1 MIGVLGGLLAAVMWG
16 SSTVV
21 ASRSTRMIGS
31 QQALA
36 YVMLSGLA
44 LTLPLALLVDG
55 VPGGISSRA
64 WAWAVVGGFASVGGL
79 SMMYRALRIGKV
91 GVVSPVAS
99 TEGALAA
106 VFAIALGEDVTAAIA
121 VALMVVAV
129 GVVVVTFHAKLSDV
143 HLRPVLY
150 ALCAA
155 VIFGVGLVAS
165 ARAGDDLGAFWTI
178 LVARIVGVAF
188 LAAPLALRGALPLPG
203 RALPLVA
210 YSGTAEVAGFAG
222 YIVGAQHGIAVAA
235 VLAAQFAAVAAL
247 LSYVAFDERL
257 TPRQLAGV
265 AIIIAGVTAV
275 TAVAALRA

>member
-1 MIGVLGGLLAAVMWG
+1 MIGVLGGLIAALAWG

-36 YVMLSGLA
+36 YVLICGTV
-44 LTLPLALLVDG
+44 LTVPLALAVDG
-55 VPGGISSRA
+55 IPSEAGARA
-64 WAWAVVGGFASVGGL
+64 WAWAVLGGFASVGGL

-106 VFAIALGEDVTAAIA
+106 VFAIALGENVTVAIGI
-121 VALMVVAV
+121 ALLVVAV
-129 GVVVVTFHAKLSDV
+129 GVVVVTFHASLADV

-150 ALCAA
+150 ALFAA
-155 VIFGVGLVAS
+155 SMFGVGLVAS
-165 ARAGDDLGAFWTI
+165 ARAGDGLGAFLTI
-178 LVARIVGVAF
+178 LVARIVGLGF
-188 LAAPLALRGALPLPG
+188 LVAPLAVSGLLPRPG
-203 RALPLVA
+203 RALRLVA
-210 YSGTAEVAGFAG
+210 YSGIAEVVGFAA

-235 VLAAQFAAVAAL
+235 VLAAQFAAVATL
-247 LSYVAFDERL
+247 LSFFAFDERL
-257 TPRQLAGV
+257 TRRQLLGVVVILAG
-265 AIIIAGVTAV
+265 V

>member
-1 MIGVLGGLLAAVMWG
+1 MIGVLGGLIAALAWG

-36 YVMLSGLA
+36 YVLICGTV
-44 LTLPLALLVDG
+44 LTVPLALAVDG
-55 VPGGISSRA
+55 IPSGADSRA
-64 WAWAVVGGFASVGGL
+64 WAWAVLGGFASVGGL

-106 VFAIALGEDVTAAIA
+106 VFAIALGENVTVAIG
-121 VALMVVAV
+121 VALLVVAV
-129 GVVVVTFHAKLSDV
+129 GVVVVTFHASLADL

-155 VIFGVGLVAS
+155 SMFGVGLVAS
-165 ARAGDDLGAFWTI
+165 ARAGDGLGAFWTI
-178 LVARIVGVAF
+178 LVARIVGLGF
-188 LAAPLALRGALPLPG
+188 LVAPLAVSGLLPRPG
-203 RALPLVA
+203 RALRLVA
-210 YSGTAEVAGFAG
+210 YSGVAEVVGFAA
-222 YIVGAQHGIAVAA
+222 YIVGAQHGIAVSA
-235 VLAAQFAAVAAL
+235 VLAAQFAAVATL
-247 LSYVAFDERL
+247 LSFFAFDERL
-257 TPRQLAGV
+257 TRRQLLGVIVILAG
-265 AIIIAGVTAV
+265 V

>member
-1 MIGVLGGLLAAVMWG
+1 VIGVLGGLIAALAWG

-36 YVMLSGLA
+36 YVLICGTV
-44 LTLPLALLVDG
+44 LTVPLALAVDG
-55 VPGGISSRA
+55 IPSGADSRA
-64 WAWAVVGGFASVGGL
+64 WAWAVLGGFASVGGL

-106 VFAIALGEDVTAAIA
+106 VFAIALGENVTVAIG
-121 VALMVVAV
+121 VALLVVAV
-129 GVVVVTFHAKLSDV
+129 GVVVVTFHASLADL

-155 VIFGVGLVAS
+155 SMFGVGLVAS
-165 ARAGDDLGAFWTI
+165 ARAGDGLGAFWTI
-178 LVARIVGVAF
+178 LVARIVGLGF
-188 LAAPLALRGALPLPG
+188 LVAPLAVRGLLPRPG
-203 RALPLVA
+203 RALRLVA
-210 YSGTAEVAGFAG
+210 YSGIAEVVGFAA

-235 VLAAQFAAVAAL
+235 VLAAQFAAVATL
-247 LSYVAFDERL
+247 LSFFAFDERL
-257 TPRQLAGV
+257 TRRQLLGVVVILAG
-265 AIIIAGVTAV
+265 V

>member
-1 MIGVLGGLLAAVMWG
+1 MIGVLGGLIVVLAWG

-36 YVMLSGLA
+36 YVLICGTV
-44 LTLPLALLVDG
+44 LTVPLALAVDG
-55 VPGGISSRA
+55 IPSGADSRA
-64 WAWAVVGGFASVGGL
+64 WAWAVLGGFASVGGL

-106 VFAIALGEDVTAAIA
+106 VFAIALGENVTVAIG
-121 VALMVVAV
+121 VALLVVAV
-129 GVVVVTFHAKLSDV
+129 GVVVVTFHASLADL

-155 VIFGVGLVAS
+155 SMFGVGLVAS
-165 ARAGDDLGAFWTI
+165 ARAGDGLGAFWTI
-178 LVARIVGVAF
+178 LVARIVGLGF
-188 LAAPLALRGALPLPG
+188 LVAPLAVSGLLPRPG
-203 RALPLVA
+203 RALRLVA
-210 YSGTAEVAGFAG
+210 YSGVAEVVGFAA
-222 YIVGAQHGIAVAA
+222 YIVGAQHGIAVSA
-235 VLAAQFAAVAAL
+235 VLAAQFAAVATL
-247 LSYVAFDERL
+247 LSFFAFDERL
-257 TPRQLAGV
+257 TRRQLLGVIVILAG
-265 AIIIAGVTAV
+265 V

>member
-1 MIGVLGGLLAAVMWG
+1 VIGVLGGLIAALAWG

-36 YVMLSGLA
+36 YVLICGTV
-44 LTLPLALLVDG
+44 LTVPLALAVDG
-55 VPGGISSRA
+55 IPSGADSRA
-64 WAWAVVGGFASVGGL
+64 WAWAVLGGFASVGGL

-106 VFAIALGEDVTAAIA
+106 VFAIALGENVTVAIG
-121 VALMVVAV
+121 VALLVVAV
-129 GVVVVTFHAKLSDV
+129 GVVVVTFHASLADL

-155 VIFGVGLVAS
+155 SMFGVGLVAS
-165 ARAGDDLGAFWTI
+165 ARAGDGLGAFWTI
-178 LVARIVGVAF
+178 LVARIVGLGF
-188 LAAPLALRGALPLPG
+188 LVAPLAVSGLLPRPG
-203 RALPLVA
+203 RALRLVA
-210 YSGTAEVAGFAG
+210 YSGVAEVVGFAA
-222 YIVGAQHGIAVAA
+222 YIVGAQHGIAVSA
-235 VLAAQFAAVAAL
+235 VLAAQFAAVATL
-247 LSYVAFDERL
+247 LSFFAFDERL
-257 TPRQLAGV
+257 TRRQLLGVIVILAG
-265 AIIIAGVTAV
+265 V